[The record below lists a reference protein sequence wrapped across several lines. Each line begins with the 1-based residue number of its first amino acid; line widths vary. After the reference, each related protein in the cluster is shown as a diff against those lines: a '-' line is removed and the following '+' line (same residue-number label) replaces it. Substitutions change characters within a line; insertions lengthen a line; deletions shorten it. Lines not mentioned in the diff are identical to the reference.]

1 MRFVGAVLV
10 NLSLPAFMVT
20 LRSLPK
26 EREWA
31 YLALGVAPF
40 ALTMV
45 NADAAVYQAKKDGR
59 NLAREVAQTVAT
71 AEQTKV
77 A

>member
-1 MRFVGAVLV
+1 LQIAIRGG
-10 NLSLPAFMVT
+10 NLSLTASFGCCKLEPGDD
-20 LRSLPK
+20 LRT
-26 EREWA
+26 A
-31 YLALGVAPF
+31 
-40 ALTMV
+40 MV

-59 NLAREVAQTVAT
+59 NLVREAAQTVAT